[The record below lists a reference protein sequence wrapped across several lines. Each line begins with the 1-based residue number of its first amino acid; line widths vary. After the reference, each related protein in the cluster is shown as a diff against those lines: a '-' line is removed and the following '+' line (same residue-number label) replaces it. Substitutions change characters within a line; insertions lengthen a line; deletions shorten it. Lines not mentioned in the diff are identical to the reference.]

1 MTMVL
6 FYQIYIACHMLPS
19 DFTGKSHVMST
30 FTANYR
36 LYDNG
41 AWSTKYIS
49 LAIWWLLIL
58 QEDILFTSLHFQK
71 DATKLQ
77 AYIRLPIILTVLEVL
92 SCVNQ
97 CLVHDISILYLE

>member
-1 MTMVL
+1 
-6 FYQIYIACHMLPS
+6 MLPS
-19 DFTGKSHVMST
+19 HFTGKGHGMST

-41 AWSTKYIS
+41 ALSTKYIS
-49 LAIWWLLIL
+49 LAIWWFLIL

-77 AYIRLPIILTVLEVL
+77 AYNTANKTQGRINLTGNEKYTTL
-92 SCVNQ
+92 
-97 CLVHDISILYLE
+97 